1 MLEKSLDD
9 KQKQQISGKIMEPI
23 ESLDEDSFVVREKM
37 STIEKIKQVITDRG
51 SQYYA
56 NTFHELV

>member
-9 KQKQQISGKIMEPI
+9 KQKQLISGKIMEPI

-37 STIEKIKQVITDRG
+37 PTIEKIKQVIIDRG
-51 SQYYA
+51 SKYYA
-56 NTFHELV
+56 NKYHELV

>member
-1 MLEKSLDD
+1 
-9 KQKQQISGKIMEPI
+9 MEPI

-37 STIEKIKQVITDRG
+37 PTIEKIKQVITDRG

-56 NTFHELV
+56 STFHELV